1 MYEPFE
7 NLARELHM
15 CPCCQRAFT
24 PDEEDEFVKKV
35 PDLIIDITCCL
46 FTLLELLYSYEF
58 FLMCL
63 LYLSAK
69 DNV

>member
-46 FTLLELLYSYEF
+46 LL
-58 FLMCL
+58 C
-63 LYLSAK
+63 
-69 DNV
+69 